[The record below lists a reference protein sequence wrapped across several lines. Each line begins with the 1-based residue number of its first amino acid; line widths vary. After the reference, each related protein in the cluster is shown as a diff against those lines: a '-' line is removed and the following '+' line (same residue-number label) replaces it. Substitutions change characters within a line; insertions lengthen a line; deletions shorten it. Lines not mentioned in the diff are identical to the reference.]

1 MLQGEAKRAYMREY
15 MRRRRAGLPTR
26 KPRPKPRPERAKRAK
41 AEPAKP
47 VPKCC
52 SFCGKPRTVKRILV
66 GPDGTFPLIC
76 ARCTTRAATIFAK
89 QHRPPRRRKRGGRR

>member
-1 MLQGEAKRAYMREY
+1 MLQDEAKRAYMREY

-26 KPRPKPRPERAKRAK
+26 KPRPKPTQRAKRAK

-52 SFCGKPRTVKRILV
+52 SFCGKPRTAKRILAAPM
-66 GPDGTFPLIC
+66 GPS
-76 ARCTTRAATIFAK
+76 R
-89 QHRPPRRRKRGGRR
+89 